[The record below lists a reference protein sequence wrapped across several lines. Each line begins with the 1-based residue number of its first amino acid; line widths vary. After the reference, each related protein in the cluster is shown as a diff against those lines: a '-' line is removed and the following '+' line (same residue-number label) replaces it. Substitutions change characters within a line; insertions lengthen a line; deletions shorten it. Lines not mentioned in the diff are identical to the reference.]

1 MNNNTLER
9 FNKLDMDS
17 VTRDIPTLFIFSGA
31 QNFAND
37 IEVATGRRV
46 SLWWVICW
54 KAVTPLM
61 VLVSCITYYL
71 EISRYFFYRGNTHHQ
86 FSRINDAT
94 RLTNQNSRKR
104 SGQVQPVLSAGKHAT
119 STKGGKIGNR
129 AGKLKMQN
137 RRQARAN
144 LWWRNALHE
153 IFTWVLV
160 DTREKM
166 LFWLLKAQLSLYN
179 IFEVIYWP
187 MINKWR
193 NMNTDIN
200 HPRKTIL

>member
-1 MNNNTLER
+1 MER

-37 IEVATGRRV
+37 IEEATGRRV
-46 SLWWVICW
+46 SMWWVICW

-71 EISRYFFYRGNTHHQ
+71 GIFRYFFYRA
-86 FSRINDAT
+86 NDAT

-129 AGKLKMQN
+129 
-137 RRQARAN
+137 
-144 LWWRNALHE
+144 H
-153 IFTWVLV
+153 
-160 DTREKM
+160 
-166 LFWLLKAQLSLYN
+166 
-179 IFEVIYWP
+179 
-187 MINKWR
+187 
-193 NMNTDIN
+193 
-200 HPRKTIL
+200 